1 MRKKT
6 VVTVI
11 SILLAVIFLAVALC
25 LIPWPCPIS
34 HTLTATKLD
43 AQGNSIGTVEISMRG
58 FKTHSLIFGE
68 KWYNLKIGAFEGYFA
83 TELQMSRFNSP
94 SLEDYKSL
102 TGVVNN
108 VTYEGDLEQAIRDD
122 ALIHTSYMYTICHSP
137 DYDMWLLKMDD
148 TCYIGSLSGD
158 HAILEIAEYYQDY
171 LPKK

>member
-1 MRKKT
+1 MRNKALKIIGL
-6 VVTVI
+6 VLIVAI
-11 SILLAVIFLAVALC
+11 AVC
-25 LIPWPCPIS
+25 LIPWPLPVS
-34 HTLTATKLD
+34 QTLTATKLD

-68 KWYNLKIGAFEGYFA
+68 KWYRLKIGAFEGYLA

-102 TGVVNN
+102 TGVINN
-108 VTYEGDLEQAIRDD
+108 VSHEGDLEQAIKDD

-158 HAILEIAEYYQDY
+158 YTTEEIAEYYQGY